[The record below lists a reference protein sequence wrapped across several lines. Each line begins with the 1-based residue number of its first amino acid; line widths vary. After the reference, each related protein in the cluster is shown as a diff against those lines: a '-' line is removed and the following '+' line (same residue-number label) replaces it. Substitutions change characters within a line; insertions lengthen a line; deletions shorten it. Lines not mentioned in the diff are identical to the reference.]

1 MVQPLSG
8 KAVHHVRA
16 SSIDNK
22 SGNARKVTSAL
33 TKSKLTTKFH
43 PESHVPSIAGSIEEI
58 VVMDKK
64 QDVTT
69 VFQNDS
75 EFKP

>member
-22 SGNARKVTSAL
+22 SGNARKVTSA
-33 TKSKLTTKFH
+33 
-43 PESHVPSIAGSIEEI
+43 
-58 VVMDKK
+58 
-64 QDVTT
+64 
-69 VFQNDS
+69 
-75 EFKP
+75 